1 MTYLNEA
8 STSGAVSIELPADIF
23 DPEAIANI
31 KQLQMPNGT
40 DILEQFMQLFLKT
53 AKILIKDFNI
63 GIKTNDLKKI
73 SFSLHTLKSS
83 SASLGVKTFT
93 DLCIKIETAA
103 LSGDSDTVF
112 SHADELVRQFEEIE
126 ALLEQYIAH
135 DQLRVGE

>member
-73 SFSLHTLKSS
+73 SFSLHTLKW
-83 SASLGVKTFT
+83 
-93 DLCIKIETAA
+93 
-103 LSGDSDTVF
+103 
-112 SHADELVRQFEEIE
+112 
-126 ALLEQYIAH
+126 
-135 DQLRVGE
+135 

>member
-1 MTYLNEA
+1 
-8 STSGAVSIELPADIF
+8 LPADIF